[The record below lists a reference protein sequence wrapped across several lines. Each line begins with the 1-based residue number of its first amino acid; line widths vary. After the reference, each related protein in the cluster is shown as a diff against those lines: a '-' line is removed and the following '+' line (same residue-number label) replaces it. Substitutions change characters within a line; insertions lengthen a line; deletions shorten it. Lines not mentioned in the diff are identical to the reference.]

1 MTTALPTDGSIAAYV
16 TNADGKRC
24 GWVFRRGYEYHT
36 VLWDDRYS
44 DAEVNRPHHTLDD
57 AIFEGLAKQY
67 LYDRLDEASRLEA
80 ADRMQDTV
88 DMWDE
93 QLVS

>member
-1 MTTALPTDGSIAAYV
+1 MQTTALPTDGNIVAYV
-16 TNADGKRC
+16 TDFNENKV

-44 DAEVNRPHHTLDD
+44 DADVNRPHQTLDD
-57 AIFEGLAKQY
+57 AICEGITKQY
-67 LYDRLDEASRLEA
+67 LYDQVDAFTAAEAEI
-80 ADRMQDTV
+80 RMQDAV

-93 QLVS
+93 AVA